1 MVKDCDNCCLL
12 LETLQLGIS
21 LLDED
26 APIVLHTLHKVANE
40 LELHLKAVGDFL
52 LGSATLRDGFDNLK
66 PLLSTQLVQLA
77 SLEARVDRVR
87 LLEEVL
93 LNYFDEKTATS
104 DAGINKIVF
113 DFENLVLILFASGSN
128 IRAESLSDLTRDLGI
143 LQ

>member
-12 LETLQLGIS
+12 LGTLQLGIS

-52 LGSATLRDGFDNLK
+52 LGSATLRGGFDNLK

-77 SLEARVDRVR
+77 SLEARMDRVN

-93 LNYFDEKTATS
+93 LNDFDEKTATS
-104 DAGINKIVF
+104 DAGINKIVI
-113 DFENLVLILFASGSN
+113 DMEHLVLILFASGSN